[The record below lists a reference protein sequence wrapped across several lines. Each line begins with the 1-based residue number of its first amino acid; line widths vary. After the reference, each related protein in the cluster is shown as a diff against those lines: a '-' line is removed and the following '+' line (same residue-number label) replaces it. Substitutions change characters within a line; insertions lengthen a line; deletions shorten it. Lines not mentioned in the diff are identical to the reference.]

1 MSNTY
6 LFLLLALIA
15 GAMIPTQAALNGRM
29 AEAVGSSIL
38 AALISFV
45 VGTASLIVYVLAVS
59 MPLGSLADARS
70 APAWTWLAGV
80 LGAFFVAA
88 ATILVPRLGVALSF
102 SLIVAGQMGIT
113 LILDH
118 FGLLGMEQRP
128 ISLARFVG
136 VLLVVAGVVLIRKF

>member
-59 MPLGSLADARS
+59 MPLGTLADARS
-70 APAWTWLAGV
+70 APSWAWLGGV

-128 ISLARFVG
+128 ISLARLGG